1 MQASNPYNL
10 PKRSR
15 YYQVMIDLN
24 LLQKGEDYN
33 QLKKS
38 YVIFICTEDIFQKKR
53 AIYTFENLCLQEP
66 EIHLGD
72 ETVKVFLNPVS
83 EMEDIG
89 QELRNFLT
97 YIAKGV
103 PVDDFTRE
111 LEHEVEEARQNR
123 GWEEEYMTLQMIKR
137 ECYNEGK
144 NEGKAL
150 ELITNIEQLRKNL
163 GLSLEAACQ
172 ALGISLQEYESS
184 KKLLQ

>member
-1 MQASNPYNL
+1 
-10 PKRSR
+10 
-15 YYQVMIDLN
+15 
-24 LLQKGEDYN
+24 
-33 QLKKS
+33 
-38 YVIFICTEDIFQKKR
+38 
-53 AIYTFENLCLQEP
+53 
-66 EIHLGD
+66 
-72 ETVKVFLNPVS
+72 
-83 EMEDIG
+83 MEDIG

-97 YIAKGV
+97 YIAKGG

-163 GLSLEAACQ
+163 GLSLEAPVRPW
-172 ALGISLQEYESS
+172 ESPFRNM
-184 KKLLQ
+184 KIVKNYYNRKEKP